1 MFCKKNGG
9 YIAIIIGVLVA
20 LFVANKSQAENVEGL
35 DVKVEGK
42 GAAVIFIPG
51 LNSGA
56 TVFTETC
63 AALKAKHQCH
73 LLQLPGFA
81 GTPARAVSDKDFL
94 LDMRDRI
101 VRYAHTKKLK
111 KILLIGHSLGGTL
124 SLMIAQDSP
133 DLVAKLVIIDA
144 LPFYSAIQNPVAT
157 AESMKPHAEQMRSMM
172 LNQPFED
179 YLTYGAQNLMA
190 MSNNPARIPQ
200 LTEWL
205 KTSDRATTTAA
216 MYSMMLTD
224 LRKPIANIKAPTLVL
239 GAWAAYKAYGATKE
253 STNMIF
259 TAQYAE
265 LKQADIRLSETGYHF
280 LMWDDAAWVNQQ
292 INDFLH

>member
-9 YIAIIIGVLVA
+9 YIAIIIAVLVA
-20 LFVANKSQAENVEGL
+20 LFAANKSHAENFEGL

-51 LNSGA
+51 LNSA
-56 TVFTETC
+56 TSVFTETC

-81 GTPARAVSDKDFL
+81 GNPARAVSDKDFL

-101 VRYAHTKKLK
+101 VHYAHTKKLK
-111 KILLIGHSLGGTL
+111 KVTLIGHSLGGTL
-124 SLMIAQDSP
+124 SLMIAQHSP
-133 DLVAKLVIIDA
+133 DLVNKVVIVDA
-144 LPFYSAIQNPVAT
+144 LPFYSAIQNPAAT
-157 AESMKPHAEQMRSMM
+157 SASIKPQAEQMRTMM
-172 LNQPFED
+172 LNQPHED
-179 YLTYGAQNLMA
+179 YLKFGAQNLMG
-190 MSNNPARIPQ
+190 MSNNPERIPL

-205 KTSDRATTTAA
+205 KTSDSATTANA
-216 MYSMMLTD
+216 MYSMMVTD
-224 LRKPIANIKAPTLVL
+224 LRNPIANIKAPTLVL

-253 STNMIF
+253 STKAIF

-265 LKQADIRLSETGYHF
+265 LKQVDIRMSETGYHF

-292 INDFLH
+292 INEFLN